1 MSKSLV
7 QCFFSLIS
15 VLHPCSLQYA
25 GQASS
30 LPDSNSLFTSQRF
43 PSPLGTT
50 LSTVS
55 PHTSDGEGGS
65 CTCACSCMLESNR
78 CRRVSPALL
87 SHSSSSPRSGLF
99 SGVSI
104 SRRTCRAVTQHVP
117 ILSDLVSGSADRSRT
132 NAHSLILKWVVSL

>member
-1 MSKSLV
+1 M
-7 QCFFSLIS
+7 FFQPDLCPTS
-15 VLHPCSLQYA
+15 VLTSVCKTGLVIA
-25 GQASS
+25 GQQQPVYFAKI
-30 LPDSNSLFTSQRF
+30 PITSWHNTQHGVTAYVLVRR
-43 PSPLGTT
+43 T
-50 LSTVS
+50 
-55 PHTSDGEGGS
+55 GGS

-132 NAHSLILKWVVSL
+132 SAHSLILKWVVSL